1 MKKLV
6 EGHKHFLAAEFPK
19 KRDKFHRL
27 AEMQTPRW
35 LFITCSDSR
44 LVPDLFLQTDP
55 GDLFIIR
62 NAGNVIPMDAEVDG
76 VTATIEYAVEVLK
89 VRHAIVCGHSDCGAV
104 KAALDKE
111 NLVNLPKANQW
122 LRHVEEAFAYGAEHL
137 ESTSDEVGLTSFIHA
152 NVIAQLENL
161 RAQPAVGRAIAEGR
175 LSVHGWFYD
184 ILSGEIEEYS
194 RQERRFV
201 RLEELPVLA
210 D

>member
-1 MKKLV
+1 MKKLI
-6 EGHKHFLAAEFPK
+6 EGHKYFLRSVFPL
-19 KRDKFHRL
+19 KRDSFHRL
-27 AEMQTPRW
+27 AETQAPDW

-62 NAGNVIPMDAEVDG
+62 NAGNVIPMDVEFDG

-104 KAALDKE
+104 KAALDREK
-111 NLVNLPKANQW
+111 LVRLPKANQW
-122 LRHVEEAFAYGAEHL
+122 LHHVEEAFAYGAKHL
-137 ESTSDEVGLTSFIHA
+137 ESTDDEAGLTSFIHA

-161 RAQPAVGRAIAEGR
+161 RSQPAVARALAEGR

-184 ILSGEIEEYS
+184 ILTGEIEEYVRS
-194 RQERRFV
+194 ERRFR
-201 RLEELPVLA
+201 RLEDLS